1 MMGSVNV
8 PCLENQKRAHHNDK
22 VQALSTFLG
31 PRISR
36 CRVSPRL
43 DHGTRAKT
51 GSEGQRASMLVPL
64 GPGSA
69 GSVPGFEW
77 SPGCPE
83 LDTLRKANQRWLRN
97 SEAFFAYQ
105 RPIEFTLNGPHLQF
119 PSPIKSRYQENNT
132 VYADYFYCTR
142 ACGRAV
148 LVLPHWNAAPSP
160 YATFCRLLNLHGLS
174 ALLVTLPYHSDR
186 KPRECINAEYAV
198 SPNIGRT
205 MASARQGIIDTL
217 CCVDWLAQQG

>member
-1 MMGSVNV
+1 MTRFKHLARFSGLGSVAAEFHRDWITARERRLARKGNAPV
-8 PCLENQKRAHHNDK
+8 CSFRWGLE
-22 VQALSTFLG
+22 AL
-31 PRISR
+31 
-36 CRVSPRL
+36 
-43 DHGTRAKT
+43 
-51 GSEGQRASMLVPL
+51 EG
-64 GPGSA
+64 
-69 GSVPGFEW
+69 VPGFEW

-97 SEAFFAYQ
+97 SKAFLAYQ

-132 VYADYFYCTR
+132 VYADYVYCTR